1 MSADPDGGDYDAVYT
16 CMSCRYEITSVRGSM
31 RKRELLLGQVGS
43 RRAGPSKKK
52 ASRQSWFRGNK
63 AEASPKPLIDGR
75 HVTVAPLQAALRT
88 SLCSLA
94 EHMLWRCIRKH
105 KHKAINGRKRS

>member
-1 MSADPDGGDYDAVYT
+1 MSADPDGGDYGVVYT
-16 CMSCRYEITSVRGSM
+16 CTRHRYELASVCGST
-31 RKRELLLGQVGS
+31 RKREQPLGQVGS

-52 ASRQSWFRGNK
+52 ASRQSWLRGNK

-75 HVTVAPLQAALRT
+75 HVTVAPFQAALRT

-94 EHMLWRCIRKH
+94 EHMLW
-105 KHKAINGRKRS
+105 